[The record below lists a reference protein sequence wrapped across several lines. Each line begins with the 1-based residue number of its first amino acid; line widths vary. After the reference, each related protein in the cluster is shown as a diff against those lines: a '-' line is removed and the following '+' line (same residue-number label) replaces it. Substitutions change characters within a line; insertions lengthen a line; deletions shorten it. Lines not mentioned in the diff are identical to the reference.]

1 MNQTATNEPR
11 VHFVPAGTMASAL
24 VAAGATGLAFDFDL
38 VQKIA
43 DLKHTE
49 LRNRVLSRLAFAA
62 DAYINITIQR
72 AVTQLRADQELA
84 GNHSWDNYQAFLQY
98 VAGIAASEE
107 MLIEAGMEVQPLRE
121 TVQKLYDVR
130 TQIHNVLLES
140 IGASYAVPDIRDWM
154 RNPRIRRDDA
164 GTLVKLKNAV
174 RYAATDD
181 AGVIDVDLEKQLLE
195 SVGMKRMAQKE
206 DQLKWDKQRGDLAAT
221 LFDALKIR
229 DDTAD
234 VGFAGDNE
242 EPFLELPAEL
252 QYKLLTGSVRYIG
265 DVVSIDLVSDRKIT
279 AEEHAAAA
287 IESRPLL
294 KAIKLAIEHRR
305 FNDVR

>member
-1 MNQTATNEPR
+1 
-11 VHFVPAGTMASAL
+11 MASAL
-24 VAAGATGLAFDFDL
+24 VASGAASLAFDFDL
-38 VQKIA
+38 VQRIA

-49 LRNRVLSRLAFAA
+49 LRNRVLGRLAFAT

-72 AVTQLRADQELA
+72 AVTQLRETQELA
-84 GNHSWDNYQAFLQY
+84 GNHSWDNYQAFLHY

-107 MLIEAGMEVQPLRE
+107 MLHEAGMEVQPLRE

-130 TQIHNVLLES
+130 TQIHDILLEN

-164 GTLVKLKNAV
+164 STLVKLKNAV

-181 AGVIDVDLEKQLLE
+181 TGVIDTDLEKQLLE

-206 DQLKWDKQRGDLAAT
+206 DQLKWDRQRGELAAT
-221 LFDALKIR
+221 MFDALKIR

-234 VGFAGDNE
+234 IGYSGDNE
-242 EPFLELPAEL
+242 EPFLELDPEF
-252 QYKLLTGSVRYIG
+252 QHKLLTGSVRYIG

-287 IESRPLL
+287 IESRPLV
-294 KAIKLAIEHRR
+294 KAIKLASEHRR
-305 FNDVR
+305 FADVR